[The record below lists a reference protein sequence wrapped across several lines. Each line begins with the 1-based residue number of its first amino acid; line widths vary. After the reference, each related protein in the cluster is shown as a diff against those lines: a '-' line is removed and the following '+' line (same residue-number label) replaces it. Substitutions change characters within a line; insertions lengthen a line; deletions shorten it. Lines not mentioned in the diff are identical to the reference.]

1 MYPHKRRRDEIDLFF
16 SDMCTHTFLLEP
28 MVSDVPIVPAAG
40 GARYSPKSFA
50 TISPSEVSG
59 ISLEGEPWR
68 FHGEV
73 IKL

>member
-1 MYPHKRRRDEIDLFF
+1 
-16 SDMCTHTFLLEP
+16 